1 MSYMV
6 VIIMSNKN
14 ALIAMAHVSEN
25 AHNPY
30 YVFCEYIKYCI
41 FTCYKNT
48 ITIKEARDAVKEEFG
63 IYMPHNVFIYCLDL
77 IAKEG
82 LIAQDKNQILKT
94 GNFDISGFEKTRSSF
109 RDTEKSLIDELLKY
123 VSKYGLDWD
132 YDKAREQLIKVLDNG
147 LAYEIFI
154 HEKDV
159 SQEKINDA
167 LELQIESDQNLSE
180 ETEDIKSQPL
190 YSDSSYVGRFI
201 CQILSRDN
209 PVKEYLLRVC
219 EGLMISIGAN
229 QLPSAGKNHTLPQ
242 IKGTEFF
249 FDTRLLLRYIGC
261 ASDAAV
267 KATRELVG
275 MIQNAGGKIYY
286 YPQTFTE
293 MKLALDD
300 AILYKSNKTAYID
313 YEMRIYAQ
321 DKNPT
326 VISAK
331 KASLEEEL
339 SKSNIYL
346 KPLGDYSEKD
356 RIRFGFDFSDWQQYL
371 KRNLSWDPK
380 VIENDALSIWETH
393 MNRQGNYQD
402 YCGTKKRL
410 CVFVTNNSR
419 LVSASMKYK
428 EDRPNVKNISCW
440 RTNRLPVI
448 TDIRLT
454 CRLWS
459 PAEQCERMAL
469 LYLTSNAVAAQRPT
483 KRYVNE
489 MRNLVSQ
496 ISTEAPEYADICLSQ
511 YFDDNVTELF
521 LEKNHGK
528 ESEFNVGNLAS
539 SIEELAEFKA
549 IEEQKRTKEYEK
561 KLKESERSRLKTNGE
576 LIKQKEKIIES
587 AVNANKNTLGV
598 ISKLILTLVMNWSI
612 IIGTLFAGT
621 TAIVSLI
628 FEQWS
633 ILFIIIIPVVLY
645 IVENIFTSKIIKK
658 KLLSKLYRKI
668 INSYK
673 KKIRENIRD
682 VEKPYEQD
690 IINKAIENTDLIN
703 KCLSEMGNP

>member
-1 MSYMV
+1 MSYMGM
-6 VIIMSNKN
+6 IIMSNKN

-25 AHNPY
+25 ANNPY
-30 YVFCEYIKYCI
+30 HVYCEYIKYCI
-41 FTCYKNT
+41 FTSNKNT
-48 ITIKEARDAVKEEFG
+48 ITIKEALDAVKNEFG
-63 IYMPHNVFIYCLDL
+63 IYMPHNVFIYCLDI

-82 LIAQDKNQILKT
+82 LVKQENNQISQT
-94 GNFDISGFEKTRSSF
+94 GSFDISEFEKTRLSF
-109 RDTEKSLIDELLKY
+109 RDTENSLINELLKY
-123 VSKYGLDWD
+123 VSRYGLDWD
-132 YDKAREQLIKVLDNG
+132 YEKAREQLIKVLDNG

-159 SQEKINDA
+159 SEEMINDA
-167 LELQIESDQNLSE
+167 LELQIESDQSLPKNSE
-180 ETEDIKSQPL
+180 DLKSQPL
-190 YSDSSYVGRFI
+190 YSDSFYVGRFI

-209 PVKEYLLRVC
+209 PAKEYLLRVC

-229 QLPSAGKNHTLPQ
+229 QLPSSGKNYTLPQ
-242 IKGTEFF
+242 IKGTEFY

-267 KATRELVG
+267 KATQELVG
-275 MIQNAGGKIYY
+275 IIQSAGGKIYY

-293 MKLALDD
+293 MELALNE
-300 AILYKSNKTAYID
+300 AFLYKSNKTPYID

-339 SKSNIYL
+339 AKSNIYL

-356 RIRFGFDFSDWQQYL
+356 KIRFGFDFSDWQQYL
-371 KRNLSWDPK
+371 EKNLGWESK

-419 LVSASMKYK
+419 LVNASMKYK
-428 EDRPNVKNISCW
+428 EDRPSIKNISSW

-469 LYLTSNAVAAQRPT
+469 LYLTSNAIAAQRPT

-496 ISTEAPEYADICLSQ
+496 ISTEAPEYAGICLSA

-521 LEKNHGK
+521 FEKNCGN

-561 KLKESERSRLKTNGE
+561 RLNESENLRLKTNAE
-576 LIKQKEKIIES
+576 LIKHKEDIIKS
-587 AVNANKNTLGV
+587 AVDANKNTLGI
-598 ISKLILTLVMNWSI
+598 ISKLILRLALNWSI
-612 IIGTLFAGT
+612 VISTLFTGI
-621 TAIVSLI
+621 TAIVSFI
-628 FEQWS
+628 SQQWC
-633 ILFIIIIPVVLY
+633 ILFIIIIPVALC
-645 IVENIFTSKIIKK
+645 IAEKFFTSQTIKK
-658 KLLSKLYRKI
+658 NLLSKICPKI
-668 INSYK
+668 ITSYSK
-673 KKIRENIRD
+673 RIEKELRD
-682 VEKPYEQD
+682 IEKPYTKE
-690 IINKAIENTDLIN
+690 IIAKSIEKTSLLN
-703 KCLSEMGNP
+703 KCL